1 MILKADSTIQGKA
14 QLSLQRNICKV
25 KYVYAWCI
33 MLCYVKISL
42 WVSNNQSH
50 YFIKQ
55 RNVLPVFGKMVHG
68 CQWTKSQ
75 TGGSWLGTW
84 GACCGEL
91 QQTRG
96 AYNPSFPSR
105 KSLLLQPLISAA
117 FYPNCFFLSDLLWR
131 IILTAICESNV
142 GVESTQQPR
151 FLDPQHPLMAKHG
164 NFLFSMILVSVSV
177 KHCQASTGPRSAHSI
192 MDH

>member
-1 MILKADSTIQGKA
+1 MPDASCSVMWTSVCGCPTIRATTSSSREISFLFLGKWYMAASGQRVRQEAADWG
-14 QLSLQRNICKV
+14 
-25 KYVYAWCI
+25 W
-33 MLCYVKISL
+33 
-42 WVSNNQSH
+42 
-50 YFIKQ
+50 
-55 RNVLPVFGKMVHG
+55 
-68 CQWTKSQ
+68 
-75 TGGSWLGTW
+75 W

-105 KSLLLQPLISAA
+105 KSLLLQPLISAT
-117 FYPNCFFLSDLLWR
+117 FYPNCFFLSDLWK
-131 IILTAICESNV
+131 IILIGICESNV

-164 NFLFSMILVSVSV
+164 NFLFSMILASVSV
-177 KHCQASTGPRSAHSI
+177 KHCQASTSPDSAHSI